1 MSDDDW
7 ILKAMRPHG
16 HSPEEVQAYEIAVD
30 RINSVIGVYSARLH
44 EVRDD
49 PAAAAPLRAE
59 IDRWVEIRKGLAIGD
74 RERVEQIR
82 RECNAIIREAHGRP
96 AP

>member
-7 ILKAMRPHG
+7 ILEAMRPHG
-16 HSPEEVQAYEIAVD
+16 FTPEEVQAYEIAVD
-30 RINSVIGVYSARLH
+30 RINSVIGIYSARLH

-49 PAAAAPLRAE
+49 DTAAAPLRAE
-59 IDRWVEIRKGLAIGD
+59 IDRWVEIRKGLSIGD
-74 RERVEQIR
+74 RERVEEIR
-82 RECNAIIREAHGRP
+82 RVCNAIIRKAHGRP